1 MMTINRTVVFVT
13 PKQPYLDWASSFDD
27 DRPLSLDEKI
37 FSTAYLIP
45 DTYDELNYGK
55 WLKRNFKDI
64 FVQELESWMTDSDEW
79 PMITYQIFAEWFE
92 VRVADALIDL
102 GNKPI
107 MMEEY

>member
-27 DRPLSLDEKI
+27 DRPLSLEEKI

-55 WLKRNFKDI
+55 WLKSLFYSLKSKNLTQKKEMSAAREQHLLFLCVD
-64 FVQELESWMTDSDEW
+64 MC
-79 PMITYQIFAEWFE
+79 
-92 VRVADALIDL
+92 
-102 GNKPI
+102 
-107 MMEEY
+107 